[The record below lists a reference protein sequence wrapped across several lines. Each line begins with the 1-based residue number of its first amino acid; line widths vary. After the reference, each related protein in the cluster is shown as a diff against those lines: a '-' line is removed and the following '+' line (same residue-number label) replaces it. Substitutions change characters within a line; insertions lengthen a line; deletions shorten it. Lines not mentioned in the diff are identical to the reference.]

1 MRKQLHEIEDID
13 NYVFKKMAAPERVLF
28 EAKLIVAPELR
39 TNLLFQQRAYSMIRW
54 FGRKKRKEQLECL
67 FTSLMRDPHFSTT
80 VNSIFK

>member
-1 MRKQLHEIEDID
+1 M
-13 NYVFKKMAAPERVLF
+13 
-28 EAKLIVAPELR
+28 IVAPELR
-39 TNLLFQQRAYSMIRW
+39 TNLLFQQKAYSMIRW

>member
-1 MRKQLHEIEDID
+1 
-13 NYVFKKMAAPERVLF
+13 
-28 EAKLIVAPELR
+28 
-39 TNLLFQQRAYSMIRW
+39 MIRW